1 MIRMHNLPDHILQAL
16 KPYYKKGEIP
26 DVFPSKFSI
35 RGKMYYFFTFAP
47 AAEQLIME
55 ESGVV
60 PKHDMVKDVALI
72 ATDYNHS
79 IESTVHKGGKWADIK
94 NKENY
99 LKLQTILDDVEG
111 KLGPIPD
118 NLTNDLNTFQDS
130 VATIVSYQDQ
140 IVDIVKKVIVVWD
153 KTEKK
158 ELVTEEEQIEVRGY
172 IFELANAAFKQNE
185 VQIQTEKERNK
196 VFDYVSK
203 KRGMF
208 NLTSWLLY
216 IKLIPY
222 QKFMLKSDYNPK
234 MEELRKKL
242 STENPPLDQG
252 INVEDI
258 LGHLRNPR

>member
-35 RGKMYYFFTFAP
+35 REKMYYFFTFAP

-72 ATDYNHS
+72 TTDFNHS
-79 IESTVHKGGKWADIK
+79 IESVAHKGVKWANVR

-99 LKLQTILDDVEG
+99 LKLQTILDDVEA

-118 NLTNDLNTFQDS
+118 TSTNDFNTFQDS
-130 VATIVSYQDQ
+130 VSTIISYQDR
-140 IVDIVKKVIVVWD
+140 IVDLVKKVMVIWERAQ
-153 KTEKK
+153 KS
-158 ELVTEEEQIEVRGY
+158 ELATEEDQIEARVY
-172 IFELANAAFKQNE
+172 IVELANVAFKQNE
-185 VQIQTEKERNK
+185 IQIQTEKERNK
-196 VFDYVSK
+196 VFEYVSK
-203 KRGMF
+203 EKGMF
-208 NLTSWLLY
+208 NLNAWLLY
-216 IKLIPY
+216 MKLIPY

>member
-47 AAEQLIME
+47 AAEQLVME
-55 ESGVV
+55 ESGIV
-60 PKHDMVKDVALI
+60 PKHDMVKEVALI
-72 ATDYNHS
+72 TTDFNHS
-79 IESTVHKGGKWADIK
+79 IESVAHKGVKWANVS

-118 NLTNDLNTFQDS
+118 TLTNDFNTIKDS
-130 VATIVSYQDQ
+130 VSAIINYQDR
-140 IVDIVKKVIVVWD
+140 IVDLVKKVMLIWERTQ
-153 KTEKK
+153 KS
-158 ELVTEEEQIEVRGY
+158 ELATEEDQIEARGY
-172 IFELANAAFKQNE
+172 IAELANVAFKQNE
-185 VQIQTEKERNK
+185 IQMQTEKERSK
-196 VFDYVSK
+196 VFEYVSK
-203 KRGMF
+203 KKGMF
-208 NLTSWLLY
+208 NLSAWLLY
-216 IKLIPY
+216 VKLIPY
-222 QKFMLKSDYNPK
+222 QKFMLKSDYSPK
-234 MEELRKKL
+234 MEELRIML
-242 STENPPLDQG
+242 STGIQPLNQG